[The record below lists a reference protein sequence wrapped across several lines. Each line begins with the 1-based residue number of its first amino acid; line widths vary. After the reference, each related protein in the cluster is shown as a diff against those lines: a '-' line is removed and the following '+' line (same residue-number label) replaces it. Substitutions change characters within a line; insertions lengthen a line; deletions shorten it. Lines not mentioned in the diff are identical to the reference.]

1 VDADPDLGTRLRE
14 DWELVKRESRVAG
27 QEIRNAFRRLRDA
40 LR

>member
-14 DWELVKRESRVAG
+14 DWKLVKRESRLAG
-27 QEIRNAFRRLRDA
+27 ERVQGMFRRLREA